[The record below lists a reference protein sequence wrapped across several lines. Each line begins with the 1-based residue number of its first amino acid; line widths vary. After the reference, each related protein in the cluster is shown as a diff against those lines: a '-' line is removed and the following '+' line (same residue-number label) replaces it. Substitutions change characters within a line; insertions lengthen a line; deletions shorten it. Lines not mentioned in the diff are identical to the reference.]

1 MRLLII
7 TLLQLSLILST
18 KGISIDSNKVV
29 FNHVVDLYDS
39 CNAENT
45 LLNGALKYSENII
58 DKQQDLLKKKQYE
71 QDTLLKIIGT
81 YKVDSTKYV
90 EIIDKEKKI
99 AKNEKRAGNLKAV
112 GYGIGGAGVGAGLFK
127 LIAWISSLFP
137 KK

>member
-1 MRLLII
+1 M
-7 TLLQLSLILST
+7 ILST

>member
-1 MRLLII
+1 MLIP
-7 TLLQLSLILST
+7 ST
-18 KGISIDSNKVV
+18 KGITIDSNKIV